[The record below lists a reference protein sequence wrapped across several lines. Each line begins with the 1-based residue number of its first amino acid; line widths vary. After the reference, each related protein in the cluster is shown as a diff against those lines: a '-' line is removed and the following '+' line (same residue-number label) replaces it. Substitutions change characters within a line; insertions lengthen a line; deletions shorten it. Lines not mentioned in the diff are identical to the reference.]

1 VKSLSKSKVKLLLIC
16 LLVILMLALYFYE
29 QKLLYAFQLVTEKQQ
44 VYHASDFKIVYGQI
58 VSGNYLDTFA
68 SDNKY
73 HVFQTQTYSYYGG
86 QIQLFTG
93 NYIFNVSDI
102 VGKNLKS
109 MTITVEGYKQNKT
122 YSSDTTYVLAY
133 FCPYD
138 TSPPLA
144 VLDYV
149 EESKSLTVSNV
160 YNYVKNNTIS
170 ICFTAWSDK
179 QEILLYIDFVE
190 IAITWEESVGS
201 YYVLIQH
208 NAPCPVNVFVDSGYY
223 TLLYPNTLCNITFH
237 DLSNHKISVD
247 QNVMQKFFVFT
258 CENNSIEV
266 SSSDNGKVYSF
277 NYVLTKVP
285 EIYMEMEQ
293 TLLMLKRY
301 STSTFQLTVYALN
314 YTGNVKFVAESL
326 PSNVNVTFNPPEIN
340 IVNGTKNNIEV
351 KFSLGNVSK
360 GYYTSVLKGKYLDEA
375 FAIVLQLY
383 VDVNTIVP
391 SANFYYSPTNPIA
404 GLTTITFTSN
414 STDNGGSP
422 ITSYEWDFGD
432 GSKGSG
438 MIVLH
443 KYETSGLFTVKLTI
457 TNAEG
462 YSSFITKEIFVNENQ
477 IVQQDLLTTIINF
490 VKEHFIM
497 ILLFVLLILVIFW
510 K

>member
-1 VKSLSKSKVKLLLIC
+1 
-16 LLVILMLALYFYE
+16 MLTMYFYE
-29 QKLLYAFQLVTEKQQ
+29 QRLLCAFQLVTEKQQ
-44 VYHASDFKIVYGQI
+44 IYHASNFVISYGQT
-58 VSGNYLDTFA
+58 VSGDYLNTFA

-73 HVFQTQTYSYYGG
+73 HVFQTQTYSYYGN
-86 QIQLFTG
+86 QIQVFAG

-102 VGKNLKS
+102 TGKNLKY

-122 YSSDTTYVLAY
+122 YSSSTTYVLAWFY
-133 FCPYD
+133 LDD
-138 TSPPLA
+138 TSPPLET
-144 VLDYV
+144 LDYV
-149 EESKSLTVSNV
+149 EESKSLTISNV

-170 ICFTAWSDK
+170 ISLIAESDK
-179 QEILLYIDFVE
+179 QEILLYIDFIE

-208 NAPCPVNVFVDSGYY
+208 NAPCPINVFVDDAGY
-223 TLLYPNTLCNITFH
+223 TLLNPNTLCNITFH

-285 EIYMEMEQ
+285 EIYMETEQ

-301 STSTFQLTVYALN
+301 STSTFQLTVYAFN
-314 YTGNVKFVAESL
+314 YTGNVRFVAELL
-326 PSNVNVTFNPPEIN
+326 PPNVNVTFNPSEIN
-340 IVNGTKNNIEV
+340 IINGSKNNIEV

-360 GYYTSVLKGKYLDEA
+360 GYYTSTLEGKYLDGG
-375 FAIVLQLY
+375 FTIVLQLY
-383 VDVNTIVP
+383 VDINTIVP
-391 SANFYYSPTNPIA
+391 SVNFYYTPTNPIA

-443 KYETSGLFTVKLTI
+443 KYETSGLFTVKLTV

-462 YSSFITKEIFVNENQ
+462 YSSFITKKIFVNENQ